1 MAILC
6 QADLLA
12 GQILAQTSLQQAEV
26 TVFSFFQQGIHR
38 LRLIGFEVIN
48 VQRGQLRVV
57 VTGDLT
63 QLFDGVIE
71 VVTRG
76 HFVRQHGVVL

>member
-1 MAILC
+1 MTILC

-12 GQILAQTSLQQAEV
+12 SQILVQTGLQQAQV

-38 LRLIGFEVIN
+38 LRLFSFEAIH
-48 VQRGQLRVV
+48 VQRCQLRVV

-63 QLFDGVIE
+63 QLFNGVIQ

-76 HFVRQHGVVL
+76 NFVRQHAVVL